1 MRTSES
7 CSRNSRPGNVNL
19 VRHIPLVLLLISAA
33 GCAPVTAPVVIRE
46 LTPPDINTANV
57 ERVALLP
64 PAAGE
69 EQDGPAAVLG
79 DNITKAVLETGRY
92 KIGTVPA
99 GTYSQDPA
107 GIVVAA
113 KAADADILIGVK
125 VAPPPLDRDR
135 STLEVT
141 YAFYS
146 GEDGEEL
153 LSKSEIIQRIDPGQA
168 LERIAR
174 EAASSLVPHEVELT
188 LLLEYSQSQF
198 KLTRV
203 GVHLA
208 RVGLWEEAEKK
219 WWIAARTNQADSAA
233 YHNLGVALERRGRYN
248 LAMTAYQNAFVR
260 NPHSPLYAEDIDR
273 IKKKIAPPGT

>member
-1 MRTSES
+1 MEKYNAT
-7 CSRNSRPGNVNL
+7 
-19 VRHIPLVLLLISAA
+19 VRRSTIILLLATAA
-33 GCAPVTAPVVIRE
+33 GCAPTTAPVVIRE
-46 LTPPDINTANV
+46 LAPPSIETANI
-57 ERVALLP
+57 ETIALLP
-64 PAAGE
+64 LSHGDDK
-69 EQDGPAAVLG
+69 DGPVSFLGKEITAA
-79 DNITKAVLETGRY
+79 IEKTGRY
-92 KIGTVPA
+92 KITTAPDGAAPEDA
-99 GTYSQDPA
+99 GKIA
-107 GIVVAA
+107 EVA
-113 KAADADILIGVK
+113 KAAGADLLIGVR
-125 VAPPPLDRDR
+125 VAPPPLTSDR
-135 STLEVT
+135 STLEAT

-146 GEDGEEL
+146 GATGEEL
-153 LSKSEIIQRIDPGQA
+153 LSKSAIIQRIDPEEA
-168 LERIAR
+168 LKGIAEGVAR
-174 EAASSLVPHEVELT
+174 SLTPHAVELT
-188 LLLEYSQSQF
+188 LLLEYGLSQF